1 MVGNHDQHVFMD
13 QTLVRPGQ
21 IVCFYVYMCTTV
33 QLYASV
39 SRGEKELSTE
49 QGLSVRES
57 ELPESPGQ
65 SSDEEEGKDQ
75 RR

>member
-1 MVGNHDQHVFMD
+1 MCSC
-13 QTLVRPGQ
+13 P
-21 IVCFYVYMCTTV
+21 IICFYVCMCTTV
-33 QLYASV
+33 QHYVSV
-39 SRGEKELSTE
+39 SREEKELSTE

-57 ELPESPGQ
+57 ELPESPGE